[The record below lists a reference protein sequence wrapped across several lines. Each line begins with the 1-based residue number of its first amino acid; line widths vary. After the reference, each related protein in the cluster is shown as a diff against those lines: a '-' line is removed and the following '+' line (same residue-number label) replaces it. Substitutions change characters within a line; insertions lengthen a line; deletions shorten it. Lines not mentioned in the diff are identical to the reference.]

1 MRKYLF
7 NLKSLLKVKK
17 SILIDLIFYFYIS
30 FGFYI
35 FTIFSFNMNISPEV
49 SGIMWLVFLLVILFF
64 KIKKDISNKE

>member
-35 FTIFSFNMNISPEV
+35 FTIFSFKIGISPEV
-49 SGIMWLVFLLVILFF
+49 SGIMWLIFLLIILFF
-64 KIKKDISNKE
+64 KVNKDIVNKE